1 MEMLL
6 IEKGGPQQVQEELDA
21 YNPLLPKGN
30 ELIATVMFEIDNPL
44 IRKRKLG
51 LLGMLSTSGCDAT
64 SDDARTG
71 DVDKFM
77 FVDYGKQHLAVPAT
91 DLPRTEAGEKAS
103 AVQFMKW
110 KFSAEQVQPNQHL
123 ATPRLC
129 TPRSPS
135 FCAPQT
141 FVSVSAIPTTTT
153 RAVSLQS
160 SYRR

>member
-44 IRKRKLG
+44 IRKRKLA
-51 LLGMLSTSGCDAT
+51 LIGMRSTPWCGTT

-77 FVDYGKQHLAVPAT
+77 FIDYGKQHLAVPAT

-110 KFSAEQVQPNQHL
+110 KFSAEQVELSHL
-123 ATPRLC
+123 SATPVYAHPGR
-129 TPRSPS
+129 
-135 FCAPQT
+135 
-141 FVSVSAIPTTTT
+141 
-153 RAVSLQS
+153 
-160 SYRR
+160 